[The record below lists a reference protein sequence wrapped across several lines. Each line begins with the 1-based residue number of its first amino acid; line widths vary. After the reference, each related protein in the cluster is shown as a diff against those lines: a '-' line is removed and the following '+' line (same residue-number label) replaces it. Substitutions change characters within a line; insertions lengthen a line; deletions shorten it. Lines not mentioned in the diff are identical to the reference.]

1 MIGARPGSAQAQ
13 LRAPIDRRVAQYWDA
28 RAQLKPGW
36 VAIGERPIHPSCKI
50 LDLVGSVK
58 SPGIL
63 IESVKSYGRFVNA
76 FEKNASQ
83 PTSEPSSSGRRMS
96 RMYSTESHVTYDFR

>member
-13 LRAPIDRRVAQYWDA
+13 LRAPIDRCVAQYCGA
-28 RAQLKPGW
+28 TAQLHPGR
-36 VAIGERPIHPSCKI
+36 VIAENPLHPPPCKI
-50 LDLVGSVK
+50 LDLVGLVK

-63 IESVKSYGRFVNA
+63 IESVKSYGRFVNG

-83 PTSEPSSSGRRMS
+83 PTSDSPSSGRRKS
-96 RMYSTESHVTYDFR
+96 RMYSM